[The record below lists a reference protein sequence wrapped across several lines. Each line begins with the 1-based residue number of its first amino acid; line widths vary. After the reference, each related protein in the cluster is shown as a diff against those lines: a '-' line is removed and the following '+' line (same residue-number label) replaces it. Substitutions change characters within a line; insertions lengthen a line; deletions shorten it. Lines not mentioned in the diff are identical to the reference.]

1 MAKRGQY
8 GAPTGM
14 HAESAVPLILIAIL
28 AVFLAGK
35 FGIIPL
41 DNIPILNQVVP
52 SSDVGILIFGNDPD
66 LFQLLGSAEFQG
78 VGGINVRPVQYQ
90 IDDTAQFLVKNPNI
104 KVIILSGEQYCPP
117 AFRKAVADR
126 VRAGASMIVIGDACT
141 KVRGDATVIGWN
153 VGINSLGS
161 VMPVEIGGLST
172 RKQPIVTYDASG
184 TFRITQPD
192 HPIFGGG
199 PSGGQK
205 DFAFSEQVTDVTPKA
220 NAEVLGQID
229 TGYGNRNLYAIIEGK
244 SFPAGKVMYFTF
256 NPAKT
261 PTPLLVRNT
270 LLYMSNKQG

>member
-41 DNIPILNQVVP
+41 EGIPILNQIVP
-52 SSDVGILIFGNDPD
+52 PSDVGILIFGKDPA

-78 VGGINVRPVQYQ
+78 IGGINARPVPYPIEDNSQY
-90 IDDTAQFLVKNPNI
+90 LVKSSNI
-104 KVIILSGEQYCPP
+104 KIIILSGEQYCPP

-126 VRAGASMIVIGDACT
+126 VRAGASLMVIGDACT

-161 VMPVEIGGLST
+161 IMPVEIGGLTT
-172 RKQPIVTYDASG
+172 RRQPIVTYDATG
-184 TFRITQPD
+184 TFRIVDPN
-192 HPIFGGG
+192 HPIYGSG

-205 DFAFSEQVTDVTPKA
+205 DFAFSEEVTEVTPKA
-220 NAEVLGQID
+220 NSEILGQID
-229 TGYGNRNLYAIIEGK
+229 TGYGNRNLYAVIEGK
-244 SFPAGKVMYFTF
+244 SFPAGKVMYFAF

-261 PTPLLVRNT
+261 PTPILVRNT
-270 LLYMSNKQG
+270 LLYLSNKQG